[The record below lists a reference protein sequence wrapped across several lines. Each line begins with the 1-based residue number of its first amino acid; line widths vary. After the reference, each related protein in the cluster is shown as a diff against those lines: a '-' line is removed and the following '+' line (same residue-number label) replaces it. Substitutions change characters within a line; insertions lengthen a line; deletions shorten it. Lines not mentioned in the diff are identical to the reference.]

1 MRPGYPLRRRG
12 LAERLRRRAPPEW
25 LVTLP
30 NARYWNVYCH
40 NDDKGSLI
48 MVDFAKART
57 TMVDCQ
63 IRTVDVTEYDVLDAF
78 AAVPREIFAPDHLK
92 PLAYIDEDLLVSAPG
107 NAPRYVMEPGPLA
120 KLVQLAAI
128 LPTDRVLDVGTATGY
143 SAAILS
149 HLAASVVALES
160 DEALA
165 ATARDNLAKLGI
177 TNVEVVGGPLPEGHA
192 AQAPYDV
199 ILLEGAV
206 ELIPPALIEQLGEGG
221 RIIAVVG
228 TNGLAAKAMIYTRSG
243 GSVSGLPAFNTSV
256 RALPGFARPKSF
268 VF

>member
-1 MRPGYPLRRRG
+1 
-12 LAERLRRRAPPEW
+12 
-25 LVTLP
+25 
-30 NARYWNVYCH
+30 
-40 NDDKGSLI
+40 

-78 AAVPREIFAPDHLK
+78 SAVPRETFAPDHLK

-107 NAPRYVMEPGPLA
+107 SAPRYVMEPGPLA

-128 LPTDRVLDVGTATGY
+128 QSTDRVLDVGTATGY

-149 HLAASVVALES
+149 HLAASVIALEA

-165 ATARDNLAKLGI
+165 ATARDNLEALGMA
-177 TNVEVVGGPLPEGHA
+177 NVEVVVGPLPEGHSA
-192 AQAPYDV
+192 RAPYDV

-206 ELIPPALIEQLGEGG
+206 EVIPEALVDQLGEGG
-221 RIIAVVG
+221 RIVAVVG
-228 TNGLAAKAMIYTRSG
+228 ANGLAAKAMIYTRSG
-243 GSVSGLPAFNTSV
+243 GSVSGRPAFNTSV
-256 RALPGFARPKSF
+256 RPLPGFAKPKAF